1 MSSPIYS
8 TAELIEILAAE
19 QRACMGG
26 KRLHLAVNQPKTT
39 PLIERFIEPIGLQK
53 FTAYDNF
60 RQTIHRYQREHQ
72 VSGIVWQELTV
83 GAHRIRLPKVHE
95 QLVALTQDLRIL
107 RAFKP
112 EMLAFWGLVTADM
125 VMFVSV
131 QRGLGF
137 EPIGPAALDRSIG
150 RSEWTSLSHQGQ
162 RQQLELILQLGWG
175 QPEVARYRRGFP
187 ESGSEFV
194 HAVYPGQ
201 QPLG

>member
-1 MSSPIYS
+1 MSPIYS

-19 QRACMGG
+19 QRACMSG

-39 PLIERFIEPIGLQK
+39 PLIEKFIEPIGLQK
-53 FTAYDNF
+53 FTAYSNF

-72 VSGIVWQELTV
+72 VSGIVWQDFLV
-83 GAHRIRLPKVHE
+83 GPHSLRLPKVHE
-95 QLVALTQDLRIL
+95 QLVALTQDLRLL

-112 EMLAFWGLVTADM
+112 EMLAFWHRVAADR

-137 EPIGPAALDRSIG
+137 ESIGGPALDRSIA
-150 RSEWTSLSHQGQ
+150 RSEWAAISAQGSAD
-162 RQQLELILQLGWG
+162 RLELILQLGWG
-175 QPEVARYRRGFP
+175 KPEESRYRRGFP
-187 ESGSEFV
+187 ESGSEFI

-201 QPLG
+201 VPLG